1 MNILKLLVPAII
13 PVMLIM
19 QGCSSKMSLGEQNAR
34 SFAQPGPG
42 NSAIYIYRVSHF
54 VGSAAETNIVFDKK
68 KIVELENGSFIYIP
82 TVPGS
87 HTMVSTQSSWIHSL
101 VAGED
106 YKSNAFRIKT
116 EDNTNYFVEFVYLD
130 GKFVL
135 KDFEEASKEIKECDY
150 LPLIN

>member
-1 MNILKLLVPAII
+1 MPEVLPNQVLVI
-13 PVMLIM
+13 VL
-19 QGCSSKMSLGEQNAR
+19 
-34 SFAQPGPG
+34 
-42 NSAIYIYRVSHF
+42 YIYHVSHF

-87 HTMVSTQSSWIHSL
+87 HTIVSTQSSWIHSL

-116 EDNTNYFVEFVYLD
+116 EDNTNYFVEFLYLD

>member
-34 SFAQPGPG
+34 SLPNQVLV
-42 NSAIYIYRVSHF
+42 IVLYIYRVSHF

-87 HTMVSTQSSWIHSL
+87 HTIVSTQSSWIHSL

-116 EDNTNYFVEFVYLD
+116 EDNTNYFVEFLYLD

>member
-1 MNILKLLVPAII
+1 M
-13 PVMLIM
+13 
-19 QGCSSKMSLGEQNAR
+19 
-34 SFAQPGPG
+34 
-42 NSAIYIYRVSHF
+42 
-54 VGSAAETNIVFDKK
+54 GSAAETNIVFDKK

-87 HTMVSTQSSWIHSL
+87 HTIVSTQSSWIHSL